1 MNKKNNK
8 TDILTPKPGKNGKP
22 TKLEQENIIKDIK
35 GEQKAKEKKNKKP
48 FEFNHNL
55 VEKALFRR
63 AKGFQYYETT
73 ITPGKDKEDEDKTKK
88 VKKTV
93 IPDVSACIFWLKN
106 RLPDKWRDPKD
117 IDNETRSLKDFLEH
131 YYEEE

>member
-1 MNKKNNK
+1 MNRKNNK
-8 TDILTPKPGKNGKP
+8 PNLLETKPGKNGKP
-22 TKLEQENIIKDIK
+22 TKLEKEKIISDLKK
-35 GEQKAKEKKNKKP
+35 EQKAKEKREKIS

-63 AKGFQYYETT
+63 AKGFHYYETT
-73 ITPGKDKEDEDKTKK
+73 ITPGKDNEDDKKKK

-93 IPDVSACIFWLKN
+93 IPDVTACIFWLKN
-106 RLPDKWRDPKD
+106 RFPDKWRDPKD

-131 YYEEE
+131 YYEEK